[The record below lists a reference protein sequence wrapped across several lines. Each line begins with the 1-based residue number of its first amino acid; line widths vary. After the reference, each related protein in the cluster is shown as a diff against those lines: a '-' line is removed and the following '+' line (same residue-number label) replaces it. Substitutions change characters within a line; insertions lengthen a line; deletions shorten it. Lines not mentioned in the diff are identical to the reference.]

1 MPIKPKK
8 SLGQNFLADRNIRE
22 KIVKAIEFNLHDT
35 VLEIGPGRG
44 EITSLLL
51 PKVKKIYALEIDKAL
66 CATLKETLGNCLNLE
81 LINEDILEFDLSS
94 IPEQIKVVGNIP
106 YYIST
111 PIIEHLFKNREKIEV
126 IFMTVQKEFA
136 KRMSAAPGSRDFSSL
151 SCFVQYYAEPKV
163 LFNIKRGSFYPVPNV
178 DSSFIRLKIRKE
190 PAVKVTD
197 EKRLFS
203 VIRAAFNQR
212 RKTLRN
218 SLEGIITEEA
228 LEKFYRDNHINKGI
242 RPESLS
248 LKQFAALSEFAL

>member
-22 KIVKAIEFNLHDT
+22 KIVKAAEFNLKDA

-51 PKVKKIYALEIDKAL
+51 PKVKKLYALEIDRSL
-66 CATLKETLGNCLNLE
+66 CDVLKETLGNHSNLE
-81 LINEDILEFDLSS
+81 LINKDILKFDLFS
-94 IPEQIKVVGNIP
+94 IPGQIKVVGNIP

-111 PIIEHLFKNREKIEV
+111 PIIEHLFEYREKIEA

-136 KRMSAAPGSRDFSSL
+136 KRMSAAPGSRDYSSL
-151 SCFVQYYAEPKV
+151 SCFVQYYCEPKV

-190 PAVKVTD
+190 PAVKVSD
-197 EKRLFS
+197 EKRLF
-203 VIRAAFNQR
+203 VIIRAAFNQR

-218 SLEGIITEEA
+218 SLEGIIADEA
-228 LEKFYRDNHINKGI
+228 LEKFYRDNHISKGI

-248 LKQFAALSEFAL
+248 LKDFAALSEIAL